1 MPITADI
8 QFPQADVSAMFA
20 QMRRAQKELGKSSKE
35 SLKWAGA
42 TLVRSLAASTK
53 EVKKTE
59 KREIVRNPDGFA
71 TRDRRVAKF
80 GVNRFTKTGK
90 VFLPIMYEKRGGLP
104 ITEITDP
111 RLLNHKKREIPHKGL
126 AKKSWRFLAK
136 VMPRGGRVYVDG
148 IPNLG
153 GTSWTGGETDPT
165 LTITNRVNYMDKAL
179 KGGKMAIENAMGK
192 AARSLSKRIEDKMK
206 KQRWTK

>member
-1 MPITADI
+1 MPITTDI
-8 QFPQADVSAMFA
+8 QFPQGDVDALFA
-20 QMRRAQKELGKSSKE
+20 QMRRAQKELGQSSRE

-80 GVNRFTKTGK
+80 GVNRFTRTGIK
-90 VFLPIMYEKRGGLP
+90 FLPIMYDKRGGAP

-111 RLLNHKKREIPHKGL
+111 RLLNHKKREIPYKGL
-126 AKKSWRFLAK
+126 AKRSWRFLAQ
-136 VMPRGGRVYVDG
+136 VMPRGGNIHVDG
-148 IPNLG
+148 VPGLG
-153 GTSWTGGETDPT
+153 GTTWTGGETDPT
-165 LTITNRVNYMDKAL
+165 LKITNRVNYMDKAL
-179 KGGKMAIENAMGK
+179 KGGKAAIENAMGK
-192 AARSLSKRIEDKMK
+192 AARSLSKRIENAVN